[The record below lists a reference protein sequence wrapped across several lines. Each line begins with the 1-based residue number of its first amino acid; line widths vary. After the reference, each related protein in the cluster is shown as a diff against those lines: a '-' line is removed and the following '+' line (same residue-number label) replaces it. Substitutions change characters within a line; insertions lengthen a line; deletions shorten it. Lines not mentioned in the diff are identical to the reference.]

1 MDVLLLIF
9 NFFFAGFFVPENTV
23 VFINNHYSNFSTDY
37 WEDPDKFDPNRFI
50 DDSGKIKKPQH
61 FLPFSTGR
69 RSCIGSKMVQLV
81 STSLTATILRKFR
94 IECEIPEVPLGMLA
108 LPVQP
113 TMFKLIDRVPAA
125 CSVEPAHPTLM
136 FSPSHP
142 ALSMLI
148 SESDNNS
155 FSSLDSSTSS
165 DRSTSIATEPPT
177 FYICPTA
184 AAKSFPSQESST
196 QKMRHNS
203 SQDEAGASTTCAG
216 LSRTISASSL
226 PKMSA
231 RLRHASSR

>member
-1 MDVLLLIF
+1 M
-9 NFFFAGFFVPENTV
+9 AENTV

-50 DDSGKIKKPQH
+50 DDSGKMKKPQH

-113 TMFKLIDRVPAA
+113 TEFKLIDRQPAA

-142 ALSMLI
+142 SLSMLI
-148 SESDNNS
+148 GETDNSS

-165 DRSTSIATEPPT
+165 DCSTSIAASEPPT

-184 AAKSFPSQESST
+184 AVPTKTFPSQESSI

-203 SQDEAGASTTCAG
+203 SQDEAGAASSSSTCAG
-216 LSRTISASSL
+216 LSRTISVSSL